1 MEQQST
7 VAAKQKSRN
16 SIKIIFYTCI
26 TAGTLDILSAIV
38 DSSIRFKITPVQ
50 LFQYIASGVF
60 GPAAFSGGLATAA
73 AGLLFHYFIA
83 SCWTV
88 LFFLVY
94 PRLKVSPKYKILS
107 GLLYGVFIW
116 LVMNLV
122 VVPLSNAHIPRFSWG
137 HVIMSML
144 YIMIMIGL
152 PISFIYHRYYIR
164 SNKKIWR

>member
-1 MEQQST
+1 MERQST
-7 VAAKQKSRN
+7 AVEQSKPQN
-16 SIKIIFYTCI
+16 SIKIIVYACL

-60 GPAAFSGGLATAA
+60 GQAAFSGGLATAA

-94 PRLKVSPKYKILS
+94 PKFKISSRYKVLS
-107 GLLYGVFIW
+107 GLLYGIFIW
-116 LVMNLV
+116 LVMNLI

-137 HVIMSML
+137 HVITGIL

-152 PISFIYHRYYIR
+152 PVSLIYHRYYIQ
-164 SNKKIWR
+164 SNKQI